1 MGRHYYYAW
10 HGRKLF
16 EVHDL
21 WRDSRYQKRGRV
33 DMKCLIVALTVF
45 VIGLAGFAAA
55 DDLLETDLRILADQ
69 YTAASGYG
77 DTQLFA
83 TNFRSYM
90 IGSNR
95 LDAAAEQQRKIYRF
109 SFDTSIGKFETTGD
123 NRTCVIANA
132 DYESKRNGQTLA
144 KGKITATYSV
154 RNDKLILV
162 MVKFADEVVRYKDV
176 DKLANEKPG
185 QKENNVKFVPGPN
198 SAPDFSAERKQE
210 REI

>member
-1 MGRHYYYAW
+1 MWRKSGYYK
-10 HGRKLF
+10 R
-16 EVHDL
+16 
-21 WRDSRYQKRGRV
+21 RGRME
-33 DMKCLIVALTVF
+33 MKRLIAAVIVF

-55 DDLLETDLRILADQ
+55 EDLMEKDLKILADQ

-95 LDAAAEQQRKIYRF
+95 LEVAAEQQRKIYQF
-109 SFDTSIGKFETTGD
+109 SFDTSIAKFETTGD
-123 NRTCVIANA
+123 NKSCVITSA

-154 RNDKLILV
+154 KSDKLILV
-162 MVKFADEVVRYKDV
+162 MVKFADEVVRYKDAE
-176 DKLANEKPG
+176 KLANEKPRE
-185 QKENNVKFVPGPN
+185 KENNVSFIPGPN
-198 SAPDFSAERKQE
+198 SVPDFSVERKQE

>member
-1 MGRHYYYAW
+1 M
-10 HGRKLF
+10 
-16 EVHDL
+16 
-21 WRDSRYQKRGRV
+21 KR
-33 DMKCLIVALTVF
+33 LTVAVIMF
-45 VIGLAGFAAA
+45 VIGLAGYAAA
-55 DDLLETDLRILADQ
+55 EDVMEKDLRILADQ

-95 LDAAAEQQRKIYRF
+95 LGEAAEQQRKIYQF
-109 SFDTSIGKFETTGD
+109 SYDTSIGKFETTGD
-123 NRTCVIANA
+123 KRSCVITSA

-154 RNDKLILV
+154 RSDKLVLV
-162 MVKFADEVVRYKDV
+162 MVKFADEVVRYKDAE
-176 DKLANEKPG
+176 KFANENIQEKEKKAIYLPG
-185 QKENNVKFVPGPN
+185 SN
-198 SAPDFSAERKQE
+198 SVPDFSAEQKQE

>member
-1 MGRHYYYAW
+1 
-10 HGRKLF
+10 
-16 EVHDL
+16 
-21 WRDSRYQKRGRV
+21 
-33 DMKCLIVALTVF
+33 MKGLIVTIMVF
-45 VIGLAGFAAA
+45 LIGMAGLAAAEDPIEA
-55 DDLLETDLRILADQ
+55 DLRILADQ

-95 LDAAAEQQRKIYRF
+95 LDAAAEQQRKLYQF
-109 SFDTSIGKFETTGD
+109 SFDTSIRKLETTSED
-123 NRTCVIANA
+123 KNYVIANA

-154 RNDKLILV
+154 RNDKLVLV
-162 MVKFADEVVRYKDV
+162 MVKFADEVVKYKDV
-176 DKLANEKPG
+176 EKPANEKPRG
-185 QKENNVKFVPGPN
+185 KDTGPKFVPGP
-198 SAPDFSAERKQE
+198 SPAPDFSGERQKE

>member
-1 MGRHYYYAW
+1 M
-10 HGRKLF
+10 
-16 EVHDL
+16 
-21 WRDSRYQKRGRV
+21 KRLMAAV
-33 DMKCLIVALTVF
+33 IMF
-45 VIGLAGFAAA
+45 VIGFAGYAAA
-55 DDLLETDLRILADQ
+55 EDLMEKDLRILADQ

-95 LDAAAEQQRKIYRF
+95 LGAAAEQERKIYQF

-123 NRTCVIANA
+123 KRDCVITSA

-154 RNDKLILV
+154 RNDKLVLV
-162 MVKFADEVVRYKDV
+162 MVKFADEVVRYRDAE
-176 DKLANEKPG
+176 KLANEKTPG
-185 QKENNVKFVPGPN
+185 KREEC
-198 SAPDFSAERKQE
+198 DFLPRTELCA
-210 REI
+210 

>member
-1 MGRHYYYAW
+1 MKYGDYFTVHYLKRRNSGYY
-10 HGRKLF
+10 K
-16 EVHDL
+16 E
-21 WRDSRYQKRGRV
+21 RGR
-33 DMKCLIVALTVF
+33 MKMKALVIAVMVF
-45 VIGLAGFAAA
+45 LMGFAGYAGA
-55 DDLLETDLRILADQ
+55 EDVMEKDLKILADQ

-95 LDAAAEQQRKIYRF
+95 LDTAAEQQRKIYRF
-109 SFDTSIGKFETTGD
+109 SFDTSIAKFETTGD
-123 NRTCVIANA
+123 NKSCVITSA

-154 RNDKLILV
+154 RSDKLVLV
-162 MVKFADEVVRYKDV
+162 MVRFADGLVRYRDAE
-176 DKLANEKPG
+176 KLANEKPRE
-185 QKENNVKFVPGPN
+185 KENNVKYTPGPN
-198 SAPDFSAERKQE
+198 SVVDFSADRQQD

>member
-1 MGRHYYYAW
+1 
-10 HGRKLF
+10 
-16 EVHDL
+16 
-21 WRDSRYQKRGRV
+21 
-33 DMKCLIVALTVF
+33 MKCLTVAVIMF
-45 VIGLAGFAAA
+45 VIGLAGYAAA
-55 DDLLETDLRILADQ
+55 EDVMEKDLRILADQ

-95 LDAAAEQQRKIYRF
+95 LGKAAEQQRKIYQF
-109 SFDTSIGKFETTGD
+109 SYDTSIGKFETTGD
-123 NRTCVIANA
+123 KKSCVITSA

-154 RNDKLILV
+154 KSDKLVLV
-162 MVKFADEVVRYKDV
+162 MVKFADDVVRYNDAEKF
-176 DKLANEKPG
+176 ANEKIQEKEKKAIYFPG
-185 QKENNVKFVPGPN
+185 AN
-198 SAPDFSAERKQE
+198 SVPDFSAEQKQE

>member
-1 MGRHYYYAW
+1 M
-10 HGRKLF
+10 
-16 EVHDL
+16 
-21 WRDSRYQKRGRV
+21 KR
-33 DMKCLIVALTVF
+33 LIAAVIML
-45 VIGLAGFAAA
+45 VIGFAGHAAA
-55 DDLLETDLRILADQ
+55 EDVMEKDLKILADQ

-95 LDAAAEQQRKIYRF
+95 LGAAAEQERKIYQF

-123 NRTCVIANA
+123 KRNCVVTGAN
-132 DYESKRNGQTLA
+132 YESKRNGQTLA

-154 RNDKLILV
+154 RNDKLVLV
-162 MVKFADEVVRYKDV
+162 MVKFADEVVRYKDAE
-176 DKLANEKPG
+176 KQLNEKTEE
-185 QKENNVKFVPGPN
+185 KEKNAGSN
-198 SAPDFSAERKQE
+198 SVPDFSVEPKPE

>member
-1 MGRHYYYAW
+1 
-10 HGRKLF
+10 
-16 EVHDL
+16 
-21 WRDSRYQKRGRV
+21 
-33 DMKCLIVALTVF
+33 MKGLIVAVMIF
-45 VIGLAGFAAA
+45 VIGFAGYAAA
-55 DDLLETDLRILADQ
+55 EDLMEKDLKILADQ

-95 LDAAAEQQRKIYRF
+95 LAAAAEQQRKIYRF

-123 NRTCVIANA
+123 KKSCVITSA

-144 KGKITATYSV
+144 KGKITATYSIK
-154 RNDKLILV
+154 NDKLILV
-162 MVKFADEVVRYKDV
+162 MVKFADEVVRYKDAE
-176 DKLANEKPG
+176 KLANEKP
-185 QKENNVKFVPGPN
+185 QEKENNVMFIPGPN
-198 SAPDFSAERKQE
+198 AAPDFSAERKQE